1 MVSLIVV
8 GCLVI
13 LNLFLAVLLGGFSE
27 SAEEDDM
34 DFDDEEDGYA
44 PFFILFKSS

>member
-1 MVSLIVV
+1 VVSLIVV

-34 DFDDEEDGYA
+34 DFDEEDGYA
-44 PFFILFKSS
+44 PFSILSKSS